1 MCFLKEL
8 TANVNISISLSCI
21 ITLSGEYY
29 IMLIVQVRKLRQ
41 REVKSLVPGYVLSK
55 WWSQYM
61 NPEVS
66 VFSLILDVHD

>member
-1 MCFLKEL
+1 
-8 TANVNISISLSCI
+8 
-21 ITLSGEYY
+21 
-29 IMLIVQVRKLRQ
+29 MLIVQVRKLRQ

>member
-1 MCFLKEL
+1 MFPEL

-41 REVKSLVPGYVLSK
+41 REVKSLVPSYVLNK
-55 WWSQYM
+55 WWSQYK

>member
-41 REVKSLVPGYVLSK
+41 REVKSLVPSYVLSK